1 MDEVWDS
8 AIFVLIAASHSSIAV
23 LEDTLQVTAAYF
35 CRVSDGNFLRWGILG
50 KTIICRYI

>member
-1 MDEVWDS
+1 MNEVWDS

-23 LEDTLQVTAAYF
+23 LQDTLQVTAAYF

-50 KTIICRYI
+50 KTIICR